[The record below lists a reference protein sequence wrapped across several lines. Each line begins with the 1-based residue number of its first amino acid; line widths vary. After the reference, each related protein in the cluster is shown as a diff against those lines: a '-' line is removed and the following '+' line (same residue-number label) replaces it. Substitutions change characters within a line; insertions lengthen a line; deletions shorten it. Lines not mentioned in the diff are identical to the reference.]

1 VAESLVEDLLLLLE
15 YDLTLPLPKS
25 SVKDGLDLK
34 GTCRP
39 FLSAHSV
46 ACSTFCQDGEAL
58 GPGEARTLDSC
69 LRPPSKVTECGC
81 GPRAPTML
89 GAGQGDQSK
98 SAMCVCEDRAL
109 W

>member
-1 VAESLVEDLLLLLE
+1 MADPLVGDLLLFLE

-34 GTCRP
+34 GTCWH

-46 ACSTFCQDGEAL
+46 GCSTFCQDGEAL
-58 GPGEARTLDSC
+58 EPGEAWTLDSC
-69 LRPPSKVTECGC
+69 LRPQSKVTECGC

-98 SAMCVCEDRAL
+98 CAVCV
-109 W
+109 